1 MKLPDKVYEFLKW
14 LVIVVIPAICTF
26 YAFLADRTGLPYGS
40 LVSEIG
46 GAACAMLG
54 IILGIS
60 TAEFRRTNDL
70 HIVKKN

>member
-1 MKLPDKVYEFLKW
+1 MKLPDKVYEVLKW
-14 LVIVVIPAICTF
+14 IVCIVIPACCSF
-26 YAFLADRTGLPYGS
+26 YAFLASRVGLPYGS

-70 HIVKKN
+70 TVTKKN

>member
-1 MKLPDKVYEFLKW
+1 MKLPDKLYEVLKW
-14 LVIVVIPAICTF
+14 LVCIVIPACCSF

-70 HIVKKN
+70 RIIKKN

>member
-1 MKLPDKVYEFLKW
+1 MKLPDKVYECMKW
-14 LVIVVIPAICTF
+14 LVVVVIPAVCTF

-46 GAACAMLG
+46 GAACTMLG

-70 HIVKKN
+70 RIIKKN

>member
-1 MKLPDKVYEFLKW
+1 MKLPDKVYEFMKW
-14 LVIVVIPAICTF
+14 LVCIVIPALCTF

-46 GAACAMLG
+46 AAACTALG

-70 HIVKKN
+70 RIIKKN

>member
-1 MKLPDKVYEFLKW
+1 MKLPDKVYEFMKW
-14 LVIVVIPAICTF
+14 LVCIVIPALCTF
-26 YAFLADRTGLPYGS
+26 YAFLADRTGLPYGA

-46 GAACAMLG
+46 TAACTALG

-70 HIVKKN
+70 RIIKKN

>member
-46 GAACAMLG
+46 AAACTALG

-70 HIVKKN
+70 RIIKKN

>member
-1 MKLPDKVYEFLKW
+1 MKLPDKVYELMKW
-14 LVIVVIPAICTF
+14 LVCIVIPALCTF

-70 HIVKKN
+70 RIIKKN

>member
-1 MKLPDKVYEFLKW
+1 MKLPDKVYEFMKW
-14 LVIVVIPAICTF
+14 LVCIVIPALCTF

-46 GAACAMLG
+46 AAACTALG

-60 TAEFRRTNDL
+60 TAEFRRTNNL
-70 HIVKKN
+70 TIAKKE

>member
-1 MKLPDKVYEFLKW
+1 MKLPDKVYEFMKW
-14 LVIVVIPAICTF
+14 LVCIVIPALCTF

-46 GAACAMLG
+46 AAACTALG

-70 HIVKKN
+70 RIIKKK

>member
-1 MKLPDKVYEFLKW
+1 MKRPDKVYELMKW
-14 LVIVVIPAICTF
+14 LVCIVIPALCTF

-70 HIVKKN
+70 RIIKKN